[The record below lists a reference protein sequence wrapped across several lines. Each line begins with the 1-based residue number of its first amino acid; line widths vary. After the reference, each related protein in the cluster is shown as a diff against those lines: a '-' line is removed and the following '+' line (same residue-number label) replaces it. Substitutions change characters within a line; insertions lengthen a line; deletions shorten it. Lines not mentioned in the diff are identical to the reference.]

1 MQYWSWRSRVQIRM
15 WNKFCD
21 SIINILAQKLNNSIF
36 RSSFD
41 SHRKT
46 VFLVMNL
53 FHVQQYC
60 YIQHPVVLN
69 SSTMFHSMP
78 KAQKLLEYNQ
88 FKLQIENTHDLVSY
102 RFPVIFG
109 GIHLARTHGWK
120 CTYQFPAIFA
130 GIQLTRADGWKYTW
144 PRLIS
149 ISCNVRRNSFDS
161 ERKGSFTLPKR
172 MNFRKSSKRPL
183 APPPPLIFRKLCC
196 KFFPKFMTE
205 VSSIMA
211 KICNINFWIFPENWS
226 ILEVRGFPKCAL
238 WCCDVPL
245 DGINMGTALH
255 FQLRVSSNMWA
266 GKFTVFLVD

>member
-1 MQYWSWRSRVQIRM
+1 MKQYWSWHSWVQIRM
-15 WNKFCD
+15 WNEFCD

-161 ERKGSFTLPKR
+161 ERK
-172 MNFRKSSKRPL
+172 
-183 APPPPLIFRKLCC
+183 C
-196 KFFPKFMTE
+196 E
-205 VSSIMA
+205 
-211 KICNINFWIFPENWS
+211 ICNNCQNTFNW
-226 ILEVRGFPKCAL
+226 R
-238 WCCDVPL
+238 
-245 DGINMGTALH
+245 
-255 FQLRVSSNMWA
+255 
-266 GKFTVFLVD
+266 

>member
-1 MQYWSWRSRVQIRM
+1 M
-15 WNKFCD
+15 WLK
-21 SIINILAQKLNNSIF
+21 INILAQKLNNSIF

-41 SHRKT
+41 SHRKNSILRYEFISCPT
-46 VFLVMNL
+46 I
-53 FHVQQYC
+53 YC

-149 ISCNVRRNSFDS
+149 ISCNSFDS
-161 ERKGSFTLPKR
+161 ERK
-172 MNFRKSSKRPL
+172 
-183 APPPPLIFRKLCC
+183 C
-196 KFFPKFMTE
+196 E
-205 VSSIMA
+205 
-211 KICNINFWIFPENWS
+211 ICNNCQNTFNW
-226 ILEVRGFPKCAL
+226 R
-238 WCCDVPL
+238 
-245 DGINMGTALH
+245 
-255 FQLRVSSNMWA
+255 
-266 GKFTVFLVD
+266 

>member
-1 MQYWSWRSRVQIRM
+1 MKQYWSWHSRVQIRM
-15 WNKFCD
+15 WNEFCD

-88 FKLQIENTHDLVSY
+88 FKLQIENTHNLVSY

-109 GIHLARTHGWK
+109 GIHLARTYGWK
-120 CTYQFPAIFA
+120 CTYQFPAISA
-130 GIQLTRADGWKYTW
+130 GIKLTRAEGWKYTW

-149 ISCNVRRNSFDS
+149 ISCNVRRNLFDS
-161 ERKGSFTLPKR
+161 ER
-172 MNFRKSSKRPL
+172 
-183 APPPPLIFRKLCC
+183 
-196 KFFPKFMTE
+196 
-205 VSSIMA
+205 V
-211 KICNINFWIFPENWS
+211 
-226 ILEVRGFPKCAL
+226 
-238 WCCDVPL
+238 
-245 DGINMGTALH
+245 
-255 FQLRVSSNMWA
+255 
-266 GKFTVFLVD
+266 KFTWTAKSIRIHSIELRLYKST